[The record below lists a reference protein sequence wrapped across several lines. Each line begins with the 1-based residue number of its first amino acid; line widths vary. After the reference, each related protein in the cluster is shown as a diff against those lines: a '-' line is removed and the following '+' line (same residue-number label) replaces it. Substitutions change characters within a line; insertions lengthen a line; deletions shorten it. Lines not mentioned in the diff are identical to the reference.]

1 MPRKSGA
8 LSVKQAAGGISSDH
22 KLPGARRRPFA
33 DITNTL
39 DVQLRRHDG
48 PSSPPSQPLTLSGMA
63 MQNMGGSKSSDSA
76 GARNYLAESV
86 VPAFPPHAAPLP
98 GSVPCLKGDSIRLK
112 PSVSLGSGTLTQF
125 PHELGFSDG
134 PAGNDILPCGAPEV
148 KFPLPCS
155 GTSMR
160 EPLSTSLLPPK
171 THKLACGQLAI
182 LPSRSVLVDF
192 REGER
197 RKGRKGDEVMVVS
210 PNGHLVHFYSAP
222 HLSTPCCLAEP
233 IVSHSLNGL
242 SVDQYKLYE
251 QAKKVIEHIKRNVPK
266 VVTYESNYVCTLMAN
281 EPRAD
286 IEIRTNPRS
295 TNAAISVFSSEP
307 RLCKKT
313 MFCTARGV
321 PTDAGD
327 WALLS
332 KDEKEGLAALF
343 DFLNIVEA
351 VEGLS
356 RGTSEPPSTTDA
368 DQPPKGL
375 TKREAAHSR
384 PSAVP
389 LRPESDASPPPA
401 SSRKSVATS
410 TIPSLP
416 PSTAPPSSGQ
426 PTNVTISPRPRFPS
440 ALPRASSDA
449 TFRKETRRRR
459 SSPAQKK
466 MLGAQACGIYLVGRA
481 CRPGSCRAWGGACAL
496 EGRATASCSRMA
508 PRSRL
513 TWMRNE
519 WRWWSMMARS
529 SDVRCASAA
538 RVGKLVIV

>member
-1 MPRKSGA
+1 VSDTSPDRGVRDTAEDVRSAGSDRPQRNSGLPPCCETDGEETAADTQSRYSSSRLSRDGVHDQHHIGTEQSIPNTAHSLEPLRQLSSSTWNLSGFSLAGPSHSTFFVLSFPVRAHIHLHQRSPTSQHLVELQITCSLYMPRKSGA

-33 DITNTL
+33 DITNML

-210 PNGHLVHFYSAP
+210 PNGHLVIYSLR
-222 HLSTPCCLAEP
+222 HQG
-233 IVSHSLNGL
+233 IHS
-242 SVDQYKLYE
+242 E
-251 QAKKVIEHIKRNVPK
+251 
-266 VVTYESNYVCTLMAN
+266 T
-281 EPRAD
+281 
-286 IEIRTNPRS
+286 
-295 TNAAISVFSSEP
+295 
-307 RLCKKT
+307 
-313 MFCTARGV
+313 
-321 PTDAGD
+321 
-327 WALLS
+327 
-332 KDEKEGLAALF
+332 
-343 DFLNIVEA
+343 
-351 VEGLS
+351 S
-356 RGTSEPPSTTDA
+356 RFIFI
-368 DQPPKGL
+368 
-375 TKREAAHSR
+375 
-384 PSAVP
+384 VP
-389 LRPESDASPPPA
+389 LTSVLLVALQNL
-401 SSRKSVATS
+401 SS
-410 TIPSLP
+410 L
-416 PSTAPPSSGQ
+416 
-426 PTNVTISPRPRFPS
+426 
-440 ALPRASSDA
+440 
-449 TFRKETRRRR
+449 TR
-459 SSPAQKK
+459 
-466 MLGAQACGIYLVGRA
+466 
-481 CRPGSCRAWGGACAL
+481 
-496 EGRATASCSRMA
+496 
-508 PRSRL
+508 
-513 TWMRNE
+513 
-519 WRWWSMMARS
+519 
-529 SDVRCASAA
+529 
-538 RVGKLVIV
+538 